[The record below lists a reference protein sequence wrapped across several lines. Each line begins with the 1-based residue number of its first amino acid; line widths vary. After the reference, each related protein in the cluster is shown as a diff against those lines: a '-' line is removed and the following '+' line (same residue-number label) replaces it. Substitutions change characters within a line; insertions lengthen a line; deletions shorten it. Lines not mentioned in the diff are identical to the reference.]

1 MMFVNATNGYD
12 IYCQNTNE
20 TLHLINRKYKDG
32 VIGKNVMKFLLM
44 LQDFSSICAKPILI
58 LNLIWI

>member
-1 MMFVNATNGYD
+1 MFVNATNGYD

-32 VIGKNVMKFLLM
+32 KVINTNSYSRIMIKSKVLKFNTLLFIFYM
-44 LQDFSSICAKPILI
+44 L
-58 LNLIWI
+58 